1 MRHPLSCEPWG
12 VCLTFLLLMP
22 VHAYQAIIK
31 PQYVD
36 QIPHA
41 VKGSV
46 NKILSAKN
54 DPV

>member
-1 MRHPLSCEPWG
+1 MKRTLDIVASSA
-12 VCLTFLLLMP
+12 LLLLLMP